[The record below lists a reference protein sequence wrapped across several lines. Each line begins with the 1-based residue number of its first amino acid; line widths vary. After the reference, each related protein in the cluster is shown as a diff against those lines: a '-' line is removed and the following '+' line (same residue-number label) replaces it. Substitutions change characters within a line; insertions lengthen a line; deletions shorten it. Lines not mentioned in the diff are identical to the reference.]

1 MLRVNSLGWSGRTV
15 SGMYQ
20 AAIPLPCESVAKGFT
35 ARGERL
41 EVDVF
46 KLQKLDCESYR
57 NFQESVLES
66 IGIGIIATDFA
77 GNVVTMNKAAQEMWD
92 CPKSVVM
99 GQPFVLVL
107 ADHERERMMRTF
119 NYVVRTE
126 KGLKATGVYFENRAG
141 KTLYINCY
149 ASPFRGAAG
158 EKLGI
163 VMWTEDLTEERKL
176 ENEAKM
182 ASRLNEIVIE
192 SIGTGI
198 IAVDLE
204 GNILKINQ
212 AAQKMYALDR
222 ESPVGKSF
230 LLGLAEHERPRFK
243 KTHDYVV
250 RTGKVF
256 RGSEIKLMNRVGKTI
271 YINAY
276 SSLIR
281 SPAGEKL
288 GIAMLTEDITERK
301 RLEADVQRADRLAA
315 LGQLALGISHE
326 IRTPL
331 GTIKALSTLIKEDV
345 ADYEDLD
352 KSITYLKLIVNEVD
366 RLEMLSQEL
375 LDYSGRS
382 KLSGPRT
389 NIDINKLLSK
399 VIFLGRLN
407 NPNRNTRVE
416 SDLHPDLPGF
426 YGDRGMIMHA
436 FMNLFINAMEATLEK
451 GVIQIKTFSDEE
463 WIVVQ
468 FKDTGIGI
476 AESSLNKIFD
486 PFFTTKDHGTG
497 LGLSIVHTI
506 IKNHQGQIEVESDY
520 HIGTTFSVKLP
531 VAGGGTDHG
540 PFTYSY
546 C

>member
-1 MLRVNSLGWSGRTV
+1 M
-15 SGMYQ
+15 
-20 AAIPLPCESVAKGFT
+20 
-35 ARGERL
+35 
-41 EVDVF
+41 
-46 KLQKLDCESYR
+46 
-57 NFQESVLES
+57 LES
-66 IGIGIIATDFA
+66 IDIGIIATDFE
-77 GNVVTMNKAAQEMWD
+77 GNVVTINKAAEEMWN
-92 CPKSVVM
+92 CPKSVVT
-99 GQPFVLVL
+99 GHPFVLVL
-107 ADHERERMMRTF
+107 AEHERDRMSKTF

-126 KGLKATGVYFENRAG
+126 KGLRATGVFFENRAG

-176 ENEAKM
+176 ETEAKM

-204 GNILKINQ
+204 GNILKINK
-212 AAQKMYALDR
+212 AAQKMYALES

-256 RGSEIKLMNRVGKTI
+256 QGSEIKLMNRVGKTI

-281 SPAGEKL
+281 SPTGEKL

-301 RLEADVQRADRLAA
+301 RLEADMQRADRLAA

-331 GTIKALSTLIKEDV
+331 GTIKALATLIKEDLSY
-345 ADYEDLD
+345 YEDLE
-352 KSITYLKLIVNEVD
+352 KSITYLRLITNEVD
-366 RLEMLSQEL
+366 RLEHLSQEL
-375 LDYSGRS
+375 LDYSGSS
-382 KLSGPRT
+382 KLSGQKT
-389 NIDINKLLSK
+389 NININKLLSK
-399 VIFLGRLN
+399 VVFLGKLN
-407 NPNRNTRVE
+407 NPTQNTKIE
-416 SDLHPDLPGF
+416 TIFELNLPEF
-426 YGDRGMIMHA
+426 FGDRDMIMHA
-436 FMNLFINAMEATLEK
+436 FVNLFINAMEATQDK
-451 GVIQIKTFSDEE
+451 GTIQIETFHDPK
-463 WIVVQ
+463 WIMVRLI
-468 FKDTGIGI
+468 DTGIGI
-476 AESSLNKIFD
+476 VESSLNKIFD
-486 PFFTTKDHGTG
+486 PFFTTKDYGTG

-506 IKNHQGQIEVESDY
+506 IKAHQGQIEVESNY
-520 HIGTTFSVKLP
+520 NIGTIFTVKLP
-531 VAGGGTDHG
+531 VAGGSKNNG
-540 PFTYSY
+540 PFAYSY
-546 C
+546 R